1 MNLGDQVNC
10 LIDLAKKVKDDGL
23 PQAALRDSLYDLS
36 YILRRIQELAP
47 ALKIDINSASQGE
60 LNMFLES
67 HKVLRFYSQCILLW
81 SFRILEILEFIA
93 NIKPSQALRIAR
105 NILGA
110 HYGSARGNLRS
121 KLTRE
126 QGFLQSPKFS
136 PDGRFEYVIGPLSSP
151 ASTASPT
158 EKQIIERLFK
168 KYCPQKQDFN
178 WWNACYRILH
188 QNDFRVSRKDLE
200 RIEGFIHNNGG
211 VITDSQSTI
220 QCVLDSVEKYLTAN
234 VE

>member
-1 MNLGDQVNC
+1 MY
-10 LIDLAKKVKDDGL
+10 
-23 PQAALRDSLYDLS
+23 RES
-36 YILRRIQELAP
+36 YKA
-47 ALKIDINSASQGE
+47 
-60 LNMFLES
+60 
-67 HKVLRFYSQCILLW
+67 LRFYSQCILLW
-81 SFRILEILEFIA
+81 SFRILEILEIIA

-136 PDGRFEYVIGPLSSP
+136 PDGRFEYVIGPLGSP

-158 EKQIIERLFK
+158 QQQTIERLFK

-178 WWNACYRILH
+178 WWNACYSILH
-188 QNDFRVSRKDLE
+188 QNDHRVSRKDVKK
-200 RIEGFIHNNGG
+200 IEGFICDNGG
-211 VITDSQSTI
+211 VITDSQSAI

-234 VE
+234 AE